1 MQVDMS
7 KELSPIYEF
16 WRVPFWQA
24 TWFYAL
30 VITSI
35 ILLFIFIIWVL
46 IKKYFKK
53 KKKEAAWECA
63 TRELRALKKLVWDNK
78 ISPQGF
84 YLSLTE
90 IVKNYLFNRYGYD
103 LFGQTD
109 QEVLLFL
116 EEQKFNP
123 ELLESMR
130 EMFDSMQLIK
140 FANESTV
147 KEVIER
153 DLAKSFDLVQKTVPK
168 DVKELK
174 KK

>member
-7 KELSPIYEF
+7 KDLFSIYEF
-16 WRVPFWQA
+16 WHTPFWQT
-24 TWFYAL
+24 TWFYVL
-30 VITSI
+30 VITGI

-53 KKKEAAWECA
+53 KKKETAWACA
-63 TRELRALKKLVWDNK
+63 TRELQALKKLVWDNK

-84 YLSLTE
+84 YLSLTK
-90 IVKNYLFNRYGYD
+90 IVKSYLFNRYGYK

-153 DLAKSFDLVQKTVPK
+153 DLAKSFDLVKKTTPK
-168 DVKELK
+168 E
-174 KK
+174 